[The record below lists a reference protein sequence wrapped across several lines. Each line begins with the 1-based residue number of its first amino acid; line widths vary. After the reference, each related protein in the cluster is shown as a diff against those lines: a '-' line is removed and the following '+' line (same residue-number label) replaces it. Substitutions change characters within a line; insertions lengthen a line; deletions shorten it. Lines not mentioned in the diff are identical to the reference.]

1 MVCCIIAKQ
10 TSHCLNVIFTKPI
23 PPPTPPQ
30 IALPL
35 LDYGSGPVYITDF
48 YADVVSLP
56 GFSTASGGAAYTLT
70 NPSWRWIGSTGYD
83 ASCVPTST
91 VSYGGLVGA
100 GPGGMQGLA
109 AGATCSSPQ
118 GGKAPCVTEVPPMIQ
133 ALLSANNL
141 PPMYTIDLPPPSPT
155 SRVFAFVCGVTL
167 TGGGV
172 GELSVQRV

>member
-1 MVCCIIAKQ
+1 LFKRHLYQ
-10 TSHCLNVIFTKPI
+10 TN
-23 PPPTPPQ
+23 PPFYPPPQ

-35 LDYGSGPVYITDF
+35 LDYGSGPVNITDF

-56 GFSTASGGAAYTLT
+56 GFLTDSSGAATTLT
-70 NPSWRWIGSTGYD
+70 NPSWRWIGSTGYN

-109 AGATCSSPQ
+109 AGANCSAPQ
-118 GGKAPCVTEVPPMIQ
+118 GGEQPCATEVPPMIQ

-141 PPMYTIDLPPPSPT
+141 RPMYTIDLPPPSPT
-155 SRVFAFVCGVTL
+155 SRVFAFVWCYFD
-167 TGGGV
+167 GGGV
-172 GELSVQRV
+172 GELSVQRVKIK